1 MPLYYSYSK
10 EIVKPRYNPL
20 DSDLRLDEALD
31 ATTDQQER
39 DSIENIAVTRT
50 TNSNFSIS
58 NMRWGLKSKRH
69 PMPYDPANFSFS
81 YSHAHRYTSGKTTVY
96 EKEDQWRGALNY
108 AYSPVYKTWEPFKK
122 MKGNQKWQNFHR
134 AFGLNYLPQSIAFN
148 TEITRSYYELQERDM
163 ENLDNHSLPLTF
175 NSQFLW
181 NRDFAL
187 RWDFT
192 KNLHF
197 NFQSATHAEIE
208 EPYTPVNKDLY
219 PDRYSA
225 WKDSV
230 WHSIKNLGTPLD
242 YQQQITASYQ
252 LPLNKL
258 PYLEWVNSD
267 ATYNARYTWVR
278 GTKRND
284 GVSLGN
290 TINSNR
296 NLNINGSF
304 NLETVYHY
312 FPFLK
317 KADERYRRGNR
328 TSMASMTSRTRDA
341 RNTSQARNASQASPL
356 TPDEEK
362 LPLHKNAYQREVTL
376 RPDTT
381 ITVAHNKNAR
391 RLVVTARTKDGQ
403 PYRIKY
409 KVIDANKILIKNLD
423 TVQVKLSI
431 VAKPSSENEWWYKPT
446 QAVASFLMMVRSI
459 NVSYRNQYSML
470 LPGFLPM
477 VGDIFGQNADGLLKP
492 GLDFAFGLIGDNY
505 IDKALENNWLIKK
518 DDIATPAT
526 VNSVNDLQIRAVLE
540 PIRDLKIDLNAS
552 WTDNR
557 ARSIQY
563 MYAGKPTTHSGSF
576 NMTTIS
582 LKGSLAGIGDATNDY
597 ASSTFDHFRSL
608 IPEFRDRVQ
617 AQYADAPQKH
627 QDVNPY
633 SADVM
638 VPAFLSAYTMGAGKS
653 LTIFPAITRML
664 PNWSVRYTGLS
675 RIPWVS
681 EHLKS
686 LTLSHAYK
694 SVYSVGGYASYSAW
708 QEYMNGLGFIKD
720 QMTGGLMPSS
730 MYNVS
735 TVSINEAFSPLFGV
749 DATFLNNLSA
759 KLEYRTTRV
768 LSLSMTSVQIN
779 EALSRDWVLGMGY
792 KIQDFRLFT
801 DGFSRKVKKTQ
812 KRSKSPSNSSS
823 ASSASQASSSSS
835 KSGVNHDLNLRL
847 DISFRKQ
854 AAITRDIA
862 SGMSSA
868 SSGNSAFKLSFMA
881 DYTLSRLMTITAYY
895 DQQTNTPLLANSS
908 YPTTTRDF
916 GLSLKF
922 SLTR

>member
-1 MPLYYSYSK
+1 
-10 EIVKPRYNPL
+10 
-20 DSDLRLDEALD
+20 
-31 ATTDQQER
+31 
-39 DSIENIAVTRT
+39 
-50 TNSNFSIS
+50 
-58 NMRWGLKSKRH
+58 
-69 PMPYDPANFSFS
+69 
-81 YSHAHRYTSGKTTVY
+81 
-96 EKEDQWRGALNY
+96 
-108 AYSPVYKTWEPFKK
+108 

-181 NRDFAL
+181 NRDFSL

-197 NFQSATHAEIE
+197 SFQSATHAEIE

-328 TSMASMTSRTRDA
+328 TSMASMTSRTSRTRDA

-403 PYRIKY
+403 SYRIKY

-633 SADVM
+633 GADVM

-735 TVSINEAFSPLFGV
+735 SVSINEAFSPLFGV

>member
-1 MPLYYSYSK
+1 M
-10 EIVKPRYNPL
+10 

-81 YSHAHRYTSGKTTVY
+81 YSHAHRFTSGKTTVY

-108 AYSPVYKTWEPFKK
+108 AYAPVYKTWEPFKK

-197 NFQSATHAEIE
+197 SFQSATHAEIE

-328 TSMASMTSRTRDA
+328 TSMASMTSRTSRTRDA
-341 RNTSQARNASQASPL
+341 RNTSQARNASQTSP
-356 TPDEEK
+356 TNPDEEK

-446 QAVASFLMMVRSI
+446 QAAASFLMMVRSI

>member
-1 MPLYYSYSK
+1 
-10 EIVKPRYNPL
+10 
-20 DSDLRLDEALD
+20 
-31 ATTDQQER
+31 
-39 DSIENIAVTRT
+39 
-50 TNSNFSIS
+50 
-58 NMRWGLKSKRH
+58 
-69 PMPYDPANFSFS
+69 MPYDPANFSFS
-81 YSHAHRYTSGKTTVY
+81 YSHAHRFTSGKTTVY

-108 AYSPVYKTWEPFKK
+108 AYAPVYKTWEPFKK

-328 TSMASMTSRTRDA
+328 TSMASMTSRTSRTRDA

-446 QAVASFLMMVRSI
+446 QAAASFLMMVRSI

-720 QMTGGLMPSS
+720 QMTGGLLPSS

-812 KRSKSPSNSSS
+812 KRSKSPSNS
-823 ASSASQASSSSS
+823 SSASQASSSSS

>member
-1 MPLYYSYSK
+1 
-10 EIVKPRYNPL
+10 
-20 DSDLRLDEALD
+20 
-31 ATTDQQER
+31 
-39 DSIENIAVTRT
+39 
-50 TNSNFSIS
+50 
-58 NMRWGLKSKRH
+58 
-69 PMPYDPANFSFS
+69 
-81 YSHAHRYTSGKTTVY
+81 
-96 EKEDQWRGALNY
+96 
-108 AYSPVYKTWEPFKK
+108 
-122 MKGNQKWQNFHR
+122 
-134 AFGLNYLPQSIAFN
+134 
-148 TEITRSYYELQERDM
+148 M

-328 TSMASMTSRTRDA
+328 TSMASMTSRTSRTRDA

-720 QMTGGLMPSS
+720 QMTGGLLPSS

>member
-1 MPLYYSYSK
+1 
-10 EIVKPRYNPL
+10 
-20 DSDLRLDEALD
+20 
-31 ATTDQQER
+31 
-39 DSIENIAVTRT
+39 
-50 TNSNFSIS
+50 
-58 NMRWGLKSKRH
+58 
-69 PMPYDPANFSFS
+69 
-81 YSHAHRYTSGKTTVY
+81 
-96 EKEDQWRGALNY
+96 
-108 AYSPVYKTWEPFKK
+108 
-122 MKGNQKWQNFHR
+122 
-134 AFGLNYLPQSIAFN
+134 
-148 TEITRSYYELQERDM
+148 
-163 ENLDNHSLPLTF
+163 
-175 NSQFLW
+175 
-181 NRDFAL
+181 
-187 RWDFT
+187 
-192 KNLHF
+192 
-197 NFQSATHAEIE
+197 
-208 EPYTPVNKDLY
+208 
-219 PDRYSA
+219 
-225 WKDSV
+225 
-230 WHSIKNLGTPLD
+230 
-242 YQQQITASYQ
+242 
-252 LPLNKL
+252 
-258 PYLEWVNSD
+258 
-267 ATYNARYTWVR
+267 
-278 GTKRND
+278 
-284 GVSLGN
+284 
-290 TINSNR
+290 
-296 NLNINGSF
+296 
-304 NLETVYHY
+304 
-312 FPFLK
+312 
-317 KADERYRRGNR
+317 
-328 TSMASMTSRTRDA
+328 
-341 RNTSQARNASQASPL
+341 
-356 TPDEEK
+356 
-362 LPLHKNAYQREVTL
+362 
-376 RPDTT
+376 
-381 ITVAHNKNAR
+381 
-391 RLVVTARTKDGQ
+391 VTARTKDGL

-597 ASSTFDHFRSL
+597 VSSTFDHFRSL

-653 LTIFPAITRML
+653 LSIFPAITRML

-823 ASSASQASSSSS
+823 ASQASSSSS

>member
-1 MPLYYSYSK
+1 M
-10 EIVKPRYNPL
+10 
-20 DSDLRLDEALD
+20 
-31 ATTDQQER
+31 
-39 DSIENIAVTRT
+39 
-50 TNSNFSIS
+50 
-58 NMRWGLKSKRH
+58 
-69 PMPYDPANFSFS
+69 
-81 YSHAHRYTSGKTTVY
+81 
-96 EKEDQWRGALNY
+96 
-108 AYSPVYKTWEPFKK
+108 YKTWEPFKK

-328 TSMASMTSRTRDA
+328 TSMASMTSRTSRTRDA
-341 RNTSQARNASQASPL
+341 RNTSQARNASQTSP
-356 TPDEEK
+356 TNPDEEK

-403 PYRIKY
+403 SYRIKY

-633 SADVM
+633 GADVM

-823 ASSASQASSSSS
+823 VSSASQASSSSS

>member
-1 MPLYYSYSK
+1 M
-10 EIVKPRYNPL
+10 
-20 DSDLRLDEALD
+20 
-31 ATTDQQER
+31 
-39 DSIENIAVTRT
+39 
-50 TNSNFSIS
+50 
-58 NMRWGLKSKRH
+58 
-69 PMPYDPANFSFS
+69 
-81 YSHAHRYTSGKTTVY
+81 
-96 EKEDQWRGALNY
+96 
-108 AYSPVYKTWEPFKK
+108 YKTWEPFKK

-181 NRDFAL
+181 NRDFSL

-197 NFQSATHAEIE
+197 SFQSATHAEIE

-328 TSMASMTSRTRDA
+328 TSMASMTSRTSRTRDA
-341 RNTSQARNASQASPL
+341 RNTSQARNASQTSP
-356 TPDEEK
+356 TNPDEEK

-403 PYRIKY
+403 SYRIKY

-633 SADVM
+633 GADVM

-823 ASSASQASSSSS
+823 AVILPRVCRRPPVETVPS
-835 KSGVNHDLNLRL
+835 
-847 DISFRKQ
+847 
-854 AAITRDIA
+854 
-862 SGMSSA
+862 
-868 SSGNSAFKLSFMA
+868 NSPSW
-881 DYTLSRLMTITAYY
+881 RTI
-895 DQQTNTPLLANSS
+895 
-908 YPTTTRDF
+908 R
-916 GLSLKF
+916 
-922 SLTR
+922 

>member
-1 MPLYYSYSK
+1 
-10 EIVKPRYNPL
+10 
-20 DSDLRLDEALD
+20 
-31 ATTDQQER
+31 
-39 DSIENIAVTRT
+39 
-50 TNSNFSIS
+50 
-58 NMRWGLKSKRH
+58 MRRKTS
-69 PMPYDPANFSFS
+69 
-81 YSHAHRYTSGKTTVY
+81 AHRFTSGKTTVY

-108 AYSPVYKTWEPFKK
+108 AYAPVYKTWEPFKK

-328 TSMASMTSRTRDA
+328 TSMASMTSRTSRTRDA

-446 QAVASFLMMVRSI
+446 QAAASFLMMVRSI

>member
-1 MPLYYSYSK
+1 M
-10 EIVKPRYNPL
+10 
-20 DSDLRLDEALD
+20 
-31 ATTDQQER
+31 
-39 DSIENIAVTRT
+39 
-50 TNSNFSIS
+50 
-58 NMRWGLKSKRH
+58 
-69 PMPYDPANFSFS
+69 
-81 YSHAHRYTSGKTTVY
+81 
-96 EKEDQWRGALNY
+96 
-108 AYSPVYKTWEPFKK
+108 
-122 MKGNQKWQNFHR
+122 
-134 AFGLNYLPQSIAFN
+134 
-148 TEITRSYYELQERDM
+148 
-163 ENLDNHSLPLTF
+163 
-175 NSQFLW
+175 
-181 NRDFAL
+181 
-187 RWDFT
+187 
-192 KNLHF
+192 
-197 NFQSATHAEIE
+197 
-208 EPYTPVNKDLY
+208 
-219 PDRYSA
+219 
-225 WKDSV
+225 
-230 WHSIKNLGTPLD
+230 
-242 YQQQITASYQ
+242 
-252 LPLNKL
+252 
-258 PYLEWVNSD
+258 
-267 ATYNARYTWVR
+267 
-278 GTKRND
+278 
-284 GVSLGN
+284 
-290 TINSNR
+290 
-296 NLNINGSF
+296 
-304 NLETVYHY
+304 
-312 FPFLK
+312 
-317 KADERYRRGNR
+317 
-328 TSMASMTSRTRDA
+328 
-341 RNTSQARNASQASPL
+341 
-356 TPDEEK
+356 
-362 LPLHKNAYQREVTL
+362 
-376 RPDTT
+376 
-381 ITVAHNKNAR
+381 
-391 RLVVTARTKDGQ
+391 TARTKDGQ
-403 PYRIKY
+403 SYRIKY

-653 LTIFPAITRML
+653 LSIFPAITRML

>member
-1 MPLYYSYSK
+1 M
-10 EIVKPRYNPL
+10 
-20 DSDLRLDEALD
+20 
-31 ATTDQQER
+31 
-39 DSIENIAVTRT
+39 
-50 TNSNFSIS
+50 
-58 NMRWGLKSKRH
+58 
-69 PMPYDPANFSFS
+69 
-81 YSHAHRYTSGKTTVY
+81 
-96 EKEDQWRGALNY
+96 
-108 AYSPVYKTWEPFKK
+108 
-122 MKGNQKWQNFHR
+122 
-134 AFGLNYLPQSIAFN
+134 
-148 TEITRSYYELQERDM
+148 
-163 ENLDNHSLPLTF
+163 
-175 NSQFLW
+175 
-181 NRDFAL
+181 
-187 RWDFT
+187 
-192 KNLHF
+192 
-197 NFQSATHAEIE
+197 
-208 EPYTPVNKDLY
+208 
-219 PDRYSA
+219 
-225 WKDSV
+225 
-230 WHSIKNLGTPLD
+230 
-242 YQQQITASYQ
+242 
-252 LPLNKL
+252 
-258 PYLEWVNSD
+258 
-267 ATYNARYTWVR
+267 
-278 GTKRND
+278 
-284 GVSLGN
+284 
-290 TINSNR
+290 
-296 NLNINGSF
+296 
-304 NLETVYHY
+304 
-312 FPFLK
+312 
-317 KADERYRRGNR
+317 
-328 TSMASMTSRTRDA
+328 
-341 RNTSQARNASQASPL
+341 
-356 TPDEEK
+356 
-362 LPLHKNAYQREVTL
+362 
-376 RPDTT
+376 
-381 ITVAHNKNAR
+381 
-391 RLVVTARTKDGQ
+391 TARTKDGQ

-446 QAVASFLMMVRSI
+446 QAAASFLMMVRSI

-633 SADVM
+633 GADVM

>member
-1 MPLYYSYSK
+1 
-10 EIVKPRYNPL
+10 
-20 DSDLRLDEALD
+20 
-31 ATTDQQER
+31 
-39 DSIENIAVTRT
+39 
-50 TNSNFSIS
+50 
-58 NMRWGLKSKRH
+58 
-69 PMPYDPANFSFS
+69 
-81 YSHAHRYTSGKTTVY
+81 
-96 EKEDQWRGALNY
+96 
-108 AYSPVYKTWEPFKK
+108 

-197 NFQSATHAEIE
+197 SFQSATHAEIE

-328 TSMASMTSRTRDA
+328 TSMAS
-341 RNTSQARNASQASPL
+341 PL

-446 QAVASFLMMVRSI
+446 QAAASFLMMVRSI

-881 DYTLSRLMTITAYY
+881 DYTLSRLMTITFYY
-895 DQQTNTPLLANSS
+895 DQQTNTPLLASSS

>member
-1 MPLYYSYSK
+1 MSS
-10 EIVKPRYNPL
+10 R
-20 DSDLRLDEALD
+20 
-31 ATTDQQER
+31 
-39 DSIENIAVTRT
+39 
-50 TNSNFSIS
+50 
-58 NMRWGLKSKRH
+58 
-69 PMPYDPANFSFS
+69 
-81 YSHAHRYTSGKTTVY
+81 
-96 EKEDQWRGALNY
+96 
-108 AYSPVYKTWEPFKK
+108 
-122 MKGNQKWQNFHR
+122 
-134 AFGLNYLPQSIAFN
+134 
-148 TEITRSYYELQERDM
+148 
-163 ENLDNHSLPLTF
+163 
-175 NSQFLW
+175 
-181 NRDFAL
+181 
-187 RWDFT
+187 
-192 KNLHF
+192 
-197 NFQSATHAEIE
+197 
-208 EPYTPVNKDLY
+208 
-219 PDRYSA
+219 
-225 WKDSV
+225 
-230 WHSIKNLGTPLD
+230 
-242 YQQQITASYQ
+242 
-252 LPLNKL
+252 
-258 PYLEWVNSD
+258 
-267 ATYNARYTWVR
+267 
-278 GTKRND
+278 
-284 GVSLGN
+284 
-290 TINSNR
+290 
-296 NLNINGSF
+296 
-304 NLETVYHY
+304 
-312 FPFLK
+312 
-317 KADERYRRGNR
+317 
-328 TSMASMTSRTRDA
+328 TSRTKS
-341 RNTSQARNASQASPL
+341 NQARNARQSRNANPAN
-356 TPDEEK
+356 PDEEK
-362 LPLHKNAYQREVTL
+362 LPLHKNAYQREITL
-376 RPDTT
+376 SPDTT

-391 RLVVTARTKDGQ
+391 RLDVTARTKDGK
-403 PYRIKY
+403 PYHIKY
-409 KVIDANKILIKNLD
+409 KVIDANKILIKNHD

-431 VAKPSSENEWWYKPT
+431 VAKPSRENEWWYKPT
-446 QAVASFLMMVRSI
+446 QAATSFLMMVRSI

-477 VGDIFGQNADGLLKP
+477 IGDMFGQNSDGLLKP
-492 GLDFAFGLIGDNY
+492 GLDFAFGLIGDSY
-505 IDKALENNWLIKK
+505 IDKALENGWLIKN
-518 DDIATPAT
+518 DNVATPAT

-563 MYAGKPTTHSGSF
+563 MYPGQPTTHSGSF

-597 ASSTFDHFRSL
+597 PSSTFDHFRSL
-608 IPEFRDRVQ
+608 IPEFRDRVE

-627 QDVNPY
+627 LDVNPY

-653 LTIFPAITRML
+653 LSIFPAITRML
-664 PNWSVRYTGLS
+664 PNWSLRYTGLS
-675 RIPWVS
+675 RIQWVS
-681 EHLKS
+681 DHLKS

-759 KLEYRTTRV
+759 KVEYRTTRV
-768 LSLSMTSVQIN
+768 LSLSMTSVQLN

-792 KIQDFRLFT
+792 KIQNFRLFT
-801 DGFSRKVKKTQ
+801 DGFSRKIGKVQ
-812 KRSKSPSNSSS
+812 KRSKSPSKSSS
-823 ASSASQASSSSS
+823 ASNASQDSKANSTNS